1 MTIKDALQ
9 TLIDNGLPTD
19 AIVPIVN
26 DLISANGL
34 EDDADQ
40 KYLALV
46 AEMGAEFID
55 AEPTSYDDCIFEAAG
70 GEYMV
75 LTESE
80 RDARWDECLE
90 NYLDECV
97 EGGDGPYFNREAW
110 KRDARFDGAGHALSH
125 YDGSEYE
132 YSGFGEWFYIYRT
145 N

>member
-46 AEMGAEFID
+46 AEMGAEFIKSWINCD
-55 AEPTSYDDCIFEAAG
+55 VS
-70 GEYMV
+70 
-75 LTESE
+75 
-80 RDARWDECLE
+80 
-90 NYLDECV
+90 
-97 EGGDGPYFNREAW
+97 
-110 KRDARFDGAGHALSH
+110 
-125 YDGSEYE
+125 
-132 YSGFGEWFYIYRT
+132 SGF
-145 N
+145 